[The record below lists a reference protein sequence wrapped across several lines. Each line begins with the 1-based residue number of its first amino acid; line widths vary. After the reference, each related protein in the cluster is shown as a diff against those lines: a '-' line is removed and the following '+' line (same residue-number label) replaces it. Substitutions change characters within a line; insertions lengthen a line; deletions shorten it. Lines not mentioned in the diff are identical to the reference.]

1 MQVTSRFHVS
11 KEVHF
16 LNWVYCM
23 RVCVLYV
30 DRFDFPAYLGC
41 CAKLWVLQ
49 RFEALSADGS
59 GLLLDRPGAIEQS
72 SQKRGSQL

>member
-1 MQVTSRFHVS
+1 M
-11 KEVHF
+11 
-16 LNWVYCM
+16 
-23 RVCVLYV
+23 CVLYV

-59 GLLLDRPGAIEQS
+59 GLLLDRPGGIEQS